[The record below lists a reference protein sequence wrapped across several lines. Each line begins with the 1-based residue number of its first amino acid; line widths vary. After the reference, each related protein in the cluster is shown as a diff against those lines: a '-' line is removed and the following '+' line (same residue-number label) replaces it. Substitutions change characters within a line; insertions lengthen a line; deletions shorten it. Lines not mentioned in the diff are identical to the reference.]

1 MKRLWLFA
9 LVLISGTTMAQID
22 KRINLYGAYVF
33 DDKFDTYYS
42 SNQYIEGKVMG
53 GFQWGAGVEFFPRES
68 YGVELLYYRQDTEAN
83 VRYFNDIYLT
93 DRVAPLGVNY
103 IMLAGNR
110 YVRYNE
116 KVEPYGGFM
125 LGAIVYSNKEPEA
138 NENNSY
144 TKFGWGVRLGV
155 NIWASDRVALKIQTQ
170 LTSAVQGMGGGLY
183 FGTGG
188 GGAGVTSYSTIYQF
202 GLGGGLSFKM

>member
-1 MKRLWLFA
+1 
-9 LVLISGTTMAQID
+9 
-22 KRINLYGAYVF
+22 
-33 DDKFDTYYS
+33 
-42 SNQYIEGKVMG
+42 
-53 GFQWGAGVEFFPRES
+53 
-68 YGVELLYYRQDTEAN
+68 
-83 VRYFNDIYLT
+83 
-93 DRVAPLGVNY
+93 
-103 IMLAGNR
+103 
-110 YVRYNE
+110 
-116 KVEPYGGFM
+116 M

-144 TKFGWGVRLGV
+144 TKFGWGVRLGL

-170 LTSAVQGMGGGLY
+170 LTSAVQGVGGGLY